1 MFKRV
6 HQVWPK
12 WKKTTTIIPAYE
24 DNSNSHFEL
33 LFRMRKYSKQLY
45 VLYYLIPE

>member
-6 HQVWPK
+6 QVWPK
-12 WKKTTTIIPAYE
+12 WKKKNQTIIPAYE